1 MAEKSGFSDEEKLA
15 MSERA
20 AELRREQEGKRS
32 KKQPEADVLEAISQ
46 MSNESAEIAINI
58 HNLVAEL
65 APQLSAKTYYGMPAY
80 ANKDGK
86 VVLFFQSKDKF
97 KTRYSTLGFNDLA
110 QLDDGDM
117 WPTAFGIL
125 SWSKKVESKTRELL
139 AKAVQ

>member
-46 MSNESAEIAINI
+46 MSNESAEIALNI
-58 HNLVAEL
+58 HNLVTEL
-65 APQLSAKTYYGMPAY
+65 TPQLSAKTYYGMPAY

-125 SWSKKVESKTRELL
+125 NWSKKVESKIRELL

>member
-1 MAEKSGFSDEEKLA
+1 MSEKSGFSDEEKTA
-15 MSERA
+15 MTERA
-20 AELRREQEGKRS
+20 AELRREQVGKRS
-32 KKQPEADVLEAISQ
+32 KKQPEADVLEAIAQ
-46 MSNESAEIAINI
+46 MSNESAKIAINI
-58 HNLVAEL
+58 HKLVAEL

-125 SWSKKVESKTRELL
+125 NWSDNVETKIRELIV
-139 AKAVQ
+139 KAVQ

>member
-1 MAEKSGFSDEEKLA
+1 MAEKSGFSDEEKMA

-32 KKQPEADVLEAISQ
+32 KKQPESDVLEAIAQ

-58 HNLVAEL
+58 HKLVAEL
-65 APQLSAKTYYGMPAY
+65 APQLNAKTYYGMPAY

-125 SWSKKVESKTRELL
+125 NWSDNVETKIRELIV
-139 AKAVQ
+139 KAVQ

>member
-1 MAEKSGFSDEEKLA
+1 V
-15 MSERA
+15 SERTT
-20 AELRREQEGKRS
+20 EFRREQEGKRS

-58 HNLVAEL
+58 HNLAAEL

-80 ANKDGK
+80 ANKEGK
-86 VVLFFQSKDKF
+86 VALFFHSKDKF

-110 QLDDGDM
+110 QLDDVDM

-125 SWSKKVESKTRELL
+125 SCPKKVESEIRELL
-139 AKAVQ
+139 IKSVQ

>member
-1 MAEKSGFSDEEKLA
+1 
-15 MSERA
+15 
-20 AELRREQEGKRS
+20 
-32 KKQPEADVLEAISQ
+32 

-58 HNLVAEL
+58 HKLVAEL

-110 QLDDGDM
+110 KLDDGDM

-125 SWSKKVESKTRELL
+125 NWSANVETKIRELIV
-139 AKAVQ
+139 KSVQ

>member
-1 MAEKSGFSDEEKLA
+1 MSEKSGFSDEEKMA
-15 MSERA
+15 MSARA

-32 KKQPEADVLEAISQ
+32 KKQPEADVLEAIAQ

-58 HNLVAEL
+58 HKLVAEL

-125 SWSKKVESKTRELL
+125 NWSENVETKIRELIV
-139 AKAVQ
+139 KAVQ